1 MRPLARIRATDL
13 RSREFGAAFGAAGV
27 NGEVARHSAQRAP
40 RRGLGGFSGHGHVQ
54 IGPSVGPSS
63 RQMGMGQHLAV
74 VGELPRDAAEGPR
87 LEQLAACPV
96 QSVRDRRSYKVARR
110 FQCHLAFSGS
120 SRATIELQ
128 FPNPIV
134 GEIMSPK
141 GSWRPHARRPSR
153 PSRRSN
159 DPYFGAIR
167 FKPVLRTWLARRRHP
182 RYTTDVAPCESNA
195 DHWITAPSP
204 CWVID
209 ACTRGSSDK
218 AITLVMV
225 I

>member
-1 MRPLARIRATDL
+1 MVKLRVTQPNVPLAAVLAAFPGMGTCRSAPRLARALDRWGWVSISPSSVNNRVTPQRARASSSLRSVRFTRSATDAATTSL
-13 RSREFGAAFGAAGV
+13 AAFNAISPSAAR
-27 NGEVARHSAQRAP
+27 VAPQ
-40 RRGLGGFSGHGHVQ
+40 
-54 IGPSVGPSS
+54 SS
-63 RQMGMGQHLAV
+63 
-74 VGELPRDAAEGPR
+74 
-87 LEQLAACPV
+87 C
-96 QSVRDRRSYKVARR
+96 
-110 FQCHLAFSGS
+110 S
-120 SRATIELQ
+120 SL
-128 FPNPIV
+128 NPIV

-153 PSRRSN
+153 SSRPSN

-182 RYTTDVAPCESNA
+182 RYTTDVAPRESNA

-209 ACTRGSSDK
+209 ACIRGSSDK
-218 AITLVMV
+218 AITHIMV